1 MKTIIAIEDCSDDHT
16 VGANNITMMPTV
28 MCFQYNY
35 RGELFQDGSKVKE
48 SNDDYNSG
56 DNDGDTQVQTTT

>member
-1 MKTIIAIEDCSDDHT
+1 
-16 VGANNITMMPTV
+16 